1 MMKHLAQNMIEE
13 ILATI
18 NRELFFLKILKNNKK
33 MKLPLVVSFFCI
45 MFAAEND
52 KTSEKYE

>member
-18 NRELFFLKILKNNKK
+18 NREVFFLKILKNNKK
-33 MKLPLVVSFFCI
+33 DEITFGGFIFLYYVCNRK
-45 MFAAEND
+45 
-52 KTSEKYE
+52 

>member
-1 MMKHLAQNMIEE
+1 MMRHLAQNMIEE

-33 MKLPLVVSFFCI
+33 DEITFGGFIFLYYVCNRKI
-45 MFAAEND
+45 I
-52 KTSEKYE
+52 KHQKI